1 MKRIISSFL
10 LACLVSVQLYAANAD
25 DYKTETSHLKTY
37 IVESSCVFERNGVA
51 YKGSE
56 AITHINRK
64 EAYFKNEIK
73 TTEDFIRLAA
83 TKSEMSGKNYTV
95 TCVEGKT
102 ENLGDWLSHELASL
116 RKNNNSSK

>member
-1 MKRIISSFL
+1 MKLIISSFI
-10 LACLVSVQLYAANAD
+10 LACLSSVQLYAANAD
-25 DYKTETSHLKTY
+25 DYKVETNHLKSY
-37 IVESSCVFERNGVA
+37 IIESSCVFMRNGIA

-64 EAYFKNEIK
+64 EEYFKNAIK
-73 TTEDFIRLAA
+73 STEDFIRLAA

-95 TCVEGKT
+95 SCVEGKT
-102 ENLGDWLSHELASL
+102 ENLGDWLSHELASF